1 MLVRYF
7 DEIQVGDKVTSRG
20 RTITESDIVL
30 FAAITGDWNELH
42 TNAEYARE
50 SRFGERIAHGP
61 LMVAI
66 AGGMCFGN
74 EIQAEVAIAFYGWDR
89 VRITAPTKIGDT
101 IWVESEITEK
111 RERDAGSGLVTLR
124 QTARNQRDETV
135 LVMDSKLLVKRRGDE
150 R

>member
-42 TNAEYARE
+42 TNAEYAKE

-66 AGGMCFGN
+66 AGGMCFGS
-74 EIQAEVAIAFYGWDR
+74 EIQPEVAIAFYGWDR

-101 IWVESEITEK
+101 LWVESEITEK

-124 QTARNQRDETV
+124 QTARNQRGETV
-135 LVMDSKLLVKRRGDE
+135 LVMDSKLLVKRQEGGR
-150 R
+150 

>member
-7 DEIQVGDKVTSRG
+7 DEIQVGDKVTSQG

-42 TNAEYARE
+42 TNAEYARQ

-66 AGGMCFGN
+66 AGGMCFGR
-74 EIQAEVAIAFYGWDR
+74 EIQSEVAIAFYGWDR

-101 IWVESEITEK
+101 IWVESEIMEK
-111 RERDAGSGLVTLR
+111 QERDARSGLVTLR
-124 QTARNQRDETV
+124 QTAHNQRGETV
-135 LVMDSKLLVKRRGDE
+135 LVMESKLLVKRQAAR
-150 R
+150 

>member
-7 DEIQVGDKVTSRG
+7 DEIEVGDKVISRG

-42 TNAEYARE
+42 TNAEYSKQ

-74 EIQAEVAIAFYGWDR
+74 EIHTDVAIAFYGWDR

-111 RERDAGSGLVTLR
+111 KERDVKSGLITLR
-124 QTARNQRDETV
+124 QTARNQREEIV
-135 LVMDSKLLVKRRGDE
+135 LAMDSKILVKRNKG
-150 R
+150 